1 MKVATAAAAEMAS
14 APLISN
20 SPLPI
25 NESFPFEYVSDL
37 SELNR
42 KRLAT
47 IEEARREIREAHGK
61 FSKRLRR
68 QIKASHWNGG
78 INAFVQC
85 ATVPVLG
92 SSMLFPILIPITL
105 PLALGGLLTATI
117 CDLIGESV
125 ASKKTRYATIVT
137 CSESTSNYLERLCRD
152 IFIDGV
158 VTQSEYELF
167 MTSFTNFKKNLLN

>member
-1 MKVATAAAAEMAS
+1 MKIARAAAEELAS
-14 APLISN
+14 APLPSN
-20 SPLPI
+20 FSQPI

-37 SELNR
+37 SEINR

-68 QIKASHWNGG
+68 QTAVSYWNGG
-78 INAFVQC
+78 INAAVQC

-92 SSMLFPILIPITL
+92 SSMIFPFMIPITL
-105 PLALGGLLTATI
+105 PLALGGLLTATL
-117 CDLIGESV
+117 CDLISESV
-125 ASKKTRYATIVT
+125 ADKKTRYATIVT
-137 CSESTSNYLERLCRD
+137 CSESTSSHLERLCRD

-167 MTSFTNFKKNLLN
+167 MESYSNFKKKLLN